1 MDMSKILVFFVA
13 APMLTFGQLVK
24 VKFYPE
30 YGNNPM
36 RHDSPWA
43 FDAEHQFRDPFVNQ
57 KRIVLTIPHGRPTGA
72 SGRFERFKEVALEY
86 AFLLSL
92 EGITK

>member
-36 RHDSPWA
+36 RHDSP
-43 FDAEHQFRDPFVNQ
+43 
-57 KRIVLTIPHGRPTGA
+57 
-72 SGRFERFKEVALEY
+72 
-86 AFLLSL
+86 
-92 EGITK
+92 